1 MQNSDNS
8 FFAKTYNPIIQAAIT
23 FAASVVITLGA
34 KLVNAT
40 GIIETSD
47 RFPWMSAAAMMLCFA
62 LFNSVFSLSA
72 PKLMKYWGKSI
83 YCFMGLALVSGG
95 FAWLISSI
103 PIGEAG
109 SYKWIFFV
117 VAIGYLVFL
126 SMMGFMKGIV
136 EFAQRED
143 WSHPR
148 LRRKGGQQRKEKDGK

>member
-1 MQNSDNS
+1 MQNTDKS
-8 FFAKTYNPIIQAAIT
+8 FFAKTYNPVIQAAIT
-23 FAASVVITLGA
+23 FAASAFITLSA
-34 KLVNAT
+34 KLIAAT
-40 GIIETSD
+40 GLIDISD
-47 RFPWMSAAAMMLCFA
+47 RFPWMSAAAFMLCFA

-72 PKLMKYWGKSI
+72 PKLMKYWGRSI

-95 FAWLISSI
+95 FAWLISSV

-117 VAIGYLVFL
+117 VSIGYLVFL

-143 WSHPR
+143 WSQPR
-148 LRRKGGQQRKEKDGK
+148 IRRKGGQPPREKREK